1 MEENKDKKEEKVK
14 SEKIEMDSKNKDA
27 LNIFLKEGNGVFVK
41 HVFTSECGSQ
51 LSYAEMRMIY
61 G

>member
-27 LNIFLKEGNGVFVK
+27 LNVFLKEGNEAFVK
-41 HVFTSECGSQ
+41 HVFTGERGCQ

>member
-14 SEKIEMDSKNKDA
+14 SEKVEMDSKNKDA
-27 LNIFLKEGNGVFVK
+27 LNVFLKEGNEEFVK
-41 HVFTSECGSQ
+41 HVFTGERGCQ
-51 LSYAEMRMIY
+51 LSYAEMRIIY